1 MVRVKYLI
9 VGAGPTGLAAGWR
22 LRELGEESFLI
33 LEKNAHVGGLA
44 ASFTDPAGFTWDI
57 GGHVVFSHFPYF
69 DRLLDELLAGEY
81 LEHQRQAFIRTAG
94 TWVPYPFQ
102 NNIRHLPRG
111 LTWECVAGLLPTNRH
126 RFDRPGAE
134 EFVPADFREWIDYV
148 FGEGIAK
155 TFMYPYNFK
164 VWATPPER
172 MSAKWI
178 GERVSV
184 VSLERVLKNI
194 ILGLDDVSFG
204 PNNVF
209 KFPLFGGT
217 GEIFRRLAARIEGK
231 IATSQVAASIDP
243 AAKTLATESGER
255 FTFDTLLF
263 TGPLDLLAAKIIRG
277 APDAVREAAGRL
289 EHNGAL
295 IAGVGI
301 AGHKPD
307 PKCWM
312 YFPEDNCPFYRV
324 TNFHNYSPN
333 NAPKPLAGAAGHRA
347 LMTEVSVSGHKP
359 EDKASHLTRVIDG
372 LVACGLLE
380 AGERQSVVSRW
391 ETAVEY
397 AYPIPTLHRDAALGV
412 IQPWL
417 EAHGVFGRGRFGGFK
432 YEVGNMDHSVMQGVE
447 WAQRMIAGTPE
458 TVYTLS

>member
-1 MVRVKYLI
+1 MRLKYLI
-9 VGAGPTGLAAGWR
+9 VGAGPTGLGAGWR
-22 LRELGEESFLI
+22 LRELGEDSFLI
-33 LEKNAHVGGLA
+33 LEKNSHVGGLA
-44 ASFTDPAGFTWDI
+44 ASFTDAAGFTWDI

-69 DRLLDELLAGEY
+69 DRLLDDLLSGDY
-81 LEHQRQAFIRTAG
+81 LEHQRQAFIRVAG
-94 TWVPYPFQ
+94 TWTPYPFQ
-102 NNIRHLPRG
+102 NNIRHLPRE
-111 LTWECVAGLLPTNRH
+111 LAWECVRGLLPANRC
-126 RFDRPGAE
+126 RFERPCGDA
-134 EFVPADFREWIDYV
+134 FAPADFREWIDYV

-155 TFMYPYNFK
+155 IFMYPYNFK

-172 MSAKWI
+172 MSSTWI

-209 KFPLFGGT
+209 KFPLRGGT
-217 GEIFRRLAARIEGK
+217 GEIFRRLAARLTGK
-231 IATSQVAASIDP
+231 IATGQAAAVIDP
-243 AAKTLATESGER
+243 LAKTLVTESGE
-255 FTFDTLLF
+255 TFAYDNLLF
-263 TGPLDLLAAKIIRG
+263 TGPLDLLAAKIVRG
-277 APDAVREAAGRL
+277 APDAVREAAGLL

-295 IAGVGI
+295 IAGVGL
-301 AGHKPD
+301 AGGAID

-333 NAPKPLAGAAGHRA
+333 NVPAAGQRA
-347 LMTEVSVSGHKP
+347 LMTEVSFSAHKP
-359 EDKASHLTRVIDG
+359 EDRASHFDRVTGGLT
-372 LVACGLLE
+372 ACGLLKDHE
-380 AGERQSVVSRW
+380 QQSVVSRW
-391 ETAVEY
+391 ETAVDY
-397 AYPIPTLHRDAALGV
+397 AYPIPTLRRDAALAT

-432 YEVGNMDHSVMQGVE
+432 YEAGNMDHSVMQGVE

>member
-1 MVRVKYLI
+1 MRVKYLI
-9 VGAGPTGLAAGWR
+9 VGAGPTGLGAGWR

-44 ASFTDPAGFTWDI
+44 ASFTDEAGFTWDI

-69 DRLLDELLAGEY
+69 DRLLDDLLAGDF
-81 LEHQRQAFIRTAG
+81 LEHQRQAFIRAAG

-102 NNIRHLPRG
+102 NNIRHLPRE
-111 LTWECVAGLLPTNRH
+111 LTWECVQGLLPTNRR
-126 RFDRPGAE
+126 RFDRPSGE
-134 EFVPADFREWIDYV
+134 EFIPADFREWIDYV

-164 VWATPPER
+164 VWATPPEH

-209 KFPLFGGT
+209 KFPLRGGT

-231 IATSQVAASIDP
+231 IATGQAAAAVDL
-243 AAKTLATESGER
+243 AAKTLRTESGES
-255 FTFDTLLF
+255 FAFDNLLF
-263 TGPLDLLAAKIIRG
+263 TGPLDKLATQIITG
-277 APDAVREAAGRL
+277 TPDAVREAAGRL

-295 IAGVGI
+295 IAGVGV
-301 AGHKPD
+301 AGEKND
-307 PKCWM
+307 QKCWM

-333 NAPKPLAGAAGHRA
+333 NAPAPEAGAAGHRA
-347 LMTEVSVSGHKP
+347 LMTEVSVSRHKP
-359 EDKASHLTRVIDG
+359 EDPTGHLTRVIDG
-372 LVACGLLE
+372 LVACGLLD
-380 AGERQSVVSRW
+380 AGERGSVVSRW
-391 ETAVEY
+391 ETAVDY
-397 AYPIPTLHRDAALGV
+397 AYPIPTLGRDAALNV

-417 EAHGVFGRGRFGGFK
+417 EAHGIYGRGRFGGFK

-447 WAQRMIAGTPE
+447 WAQRMIAETPE

>member
-1 MVRVKYLI
+1 MRVKYLI
-9 VGAGPTGLAAGWR
+9 VGAGPTGLGAGWR
-22 LRELGEESFLI
+22 LRELGEDSFLI

-44 ASFTDPAGFTWDI
+44 SSFTDEAGFTWDI

-69 DRLLDELLAGEY
+69 DRLLDDLLSGEF
-81 LEHQRQAFIRTAG
+81 LEHQRQAFIRLAG

-102 NNIRHLPRG
+102 NNIRHLPRE
-111 LTWECVAGLLPTNRH
+111 LTWECVAGLLPCYRG
-126 RFDRPGAE
+126 RFDRPNGE
-134 EFVPADFREWIDYV
+134 EFIPGDFREWIDYV

-164 VWATPPER
+164 VWATPLEQ
-172 MSAKWI
+172 MSARWI

-184 VSLERVLKNI
+184 VGLERVLRNI

-209 KFPLFGGT
+209 KFPLHGGT
-217 GEIFRRLAARIEGK
+217 GEIFRRLGARLDGK
-231 IATSQVAASIDP
+231 ILTSQAVAAIDA
-243 AAKTLATESGER
+243 AAKTLTTGSGER
-255 FTFDTLLF
+255 FTYDNLLF
-263 TGPLDLLAAKIIRG
+263 TGPLDLLAAGLISD
-277 APDAVREAAGRL
+277 APDAVREAAARL

-295 IAGVGI
+295 IAGLGV
-301 AGHKPD
+301 AGDKFD

-333 NAPKPLAGAAGHRA
+333 NAPKREPGAPGHRA
-347 LMTEVSVSGHKP
+347 LMTEVSYSAHKP
-359 EDKASHLTRVIDG
+359 EDRASHLTRVTEG
-372 LVACGLLE
+372 LAACGLLE
-380 AGERQSVVSRW
+380 PGEERAVVSRW
-391 ETAVEY
+391 ETSVDY
-397 AYPIPTLHRDAALGV
+397 AYPIPTLGRDAALGV

-417 EAHGVFGRGRFGGFK
+417 EARAVFGRGRFGGFK

-458 TVYTLS
+458 TVYTLG